1 MPDILFF
8 WSAGDTVTANKAAI
22 ATKATACALLAALI
36 WCWTLV
42 LGPLLLLPICNI
54 SANRRRKLQVYTVD
68 WRPAAESR
76 YKYQYK
82 YIMFGTKRLPRWKRT
97 LSLPYFFFIIST
109 SISKPLSTRFDTFQL
124 LGQKKYFST
133 QSLKH

>member
-1 MPDILFF
+1 M
-8 WSAGDTVTANKAAI
+8 TANKAAI
-22 ATKATACALLAALI
+22 ATKATACPLLAALI

-42 LGPLLLLPICNI
+42 LGPLLLLPICNV
-54 SANRRRKLQVYTVD
+54 SAKVYTVD

-97 LSLPYFFFIIST
+97 LSLPFFFFI
-109 SISKPLSTRFDTFQL
+109 LSTYISNTHSASSDIITIISQNNT
-124 LGQKKYFST
+124 K
-133 QSLKH
+133 